1 MRAKRT
7 TLVSIVSLLL
17 AATQVLAHHSFVAQY
32 DESKPV
38 ALSGTIAKVMWK
50 NPHVDVMLNVK
61 DDSGNA
67 MTWNLELGS
76 PSILMKQGWKVDSL
90 KSGDQITVTGFAAKD
105 GSPILNARKIT
116 VVGR

>member
-1 MRAKRT
+1 MRMKQAA
-7 TLVSIVSLLL
+7 LVAIVGLLGV
-17 AATQVLAHHSFVAQY
+17 AAQVLAHHSFDAQY
-32 DESKPV
+32 DESKSV
-38 ALSGTIAKVMWK
+38 ALSGTVAKVSWK